1 MALKRYKF
9 SDLQYKETDYQSLAK
24 MILDLT
30 EKAKKADSPSSL
42 EEVLQIYDTE
52 MEEVGYN
59 YTLSYIH
66 SSLDSSDSFWQEALQ
81 KESKGNAMLDTT
93 PLLKAILE
101 NKYFSSLEEKYGPVL
116 RDKLNKS
123 ISTGSKAQN
132 ERAEEGDLVSKYQR
146 EKAMVRINYKGKE
159 LSEGEVIPLF
169 ESPIREER
177 IQSRKAVAKAFLEKK
192 ELFGRM
198 LERLVSLRDTIAK
211 ENGFSNDLEYMDI
224 NYSRIGYGEKEMDA
238 FVSEVKEY
246 VVPVLSH
253 IFEET
258 RKRLGLEEMT
268 VADISLMFVDGN
280 AKPSGGADVLKEA
293 AKKMY
298 KALSPEMEAFF
309 TGMLD
314 SHSIDVDFS
323 PNKVSGMGFCTDL
336 KKGMYPFVFG
346 NLDGTSWDV
355 TVFTHEVGH
364 AWQSYASDQN
374 LDLTLFRE
382 MPLDA
387 VEIPS
392 KTMELF
398 SYPFAEEF
406 FGKDGDK
413 FRFAHFRNAVKEI
426 VAYTSVH
433 ELNTWIYTH
442 VGASFDEI
450 NEKWME
456 IQSSYYPNVSYG
468 EMEEEEKKGAG
479 LLRNM
484 GIFMFPRYL
493 ISYVFSE
500 MCAIDLFMEY
510 LKDKDKA
517 LDSYNRLCRVGGSK
531 SYPEILSAAGLEPSY
546 KKGRVK
552 DVMEK
557 VKAYLEN
564 N

>member
-1 MALKRYKF
+1 MYKF

-42 EEVLQIYDTE
+42 EEVLKIYDTE
-52 MEEVGYN
+52 MGEVGYN

-66 SSLDSSDSFWQEALQ
+66 SSLDSSDSFWQEALR
-81 KESKGNAMLDTT
+81 KESKGNAMLETT

-192 ELFGRM
+192 ELFGSM

-211 ENGFSNDLEYMDI
+211 ENGFSNYLEYMDI

-500 MCAIDLFMEY
+500 MCAIDIFMEY

-546 KKGRVK
+546 NKGRVK

>member
-1 MALKRYKF
+1 MYKF
-9 SDLQYKETDYQSLAK
+9 SDLQYRETDYQSLAK
-24 MILDLT
+24 MILDLM

-42 EEVLQIYDTE
+42 EEVLKIYDTE
-52 MEEVGYN
+52 MGEVGYN

-146 EKAMVRINYKGKE
+146 EKAMVRINYKGKD

-192 ELFGRM
+192 ELFGSM

-211 ENGFSNDLEYMDI
+211 ENGFSNYLEYMDI

>member
-1 MALKRYKF
+1 MYKF

-42 EEVLQIYDTE
+42 EEVLKIYDTE
-52 MEEVGYN
+52 MGEVGYN

-192 ELFGRM
+192 ELFGSM

-211 ENGFSNDLEYMDI
+211 ENGFSNYLEYMDI

-546 KKGRVK
+546 NKGRVK

-564 N
+564 NL

>member
-1 MALKRYKF
+1 MYKF

-42 EEVLQIYDTE
+42 EEVLKIYDTE
-52 MEEVGYN
+52 MGEVGYN

-93 PLLKAILE
+93 PLLKTILE

-192 ELFGRM
+192 ELFGSM

-211 ENGFSNDLEYMDI
+211 ENGFSNYLEYMDI

>member
-1 MALKRYKF
+1 MYKF

-42 EEVLQIYDTE
+42 EEVLEIYDTE
-52 MEEVGYN
+52 MGEVGYN

-192 ELFGRM
+192 ELFGSM

-211 ENGFSNDLEYMDI
+211 ENGFSNYLEYMDI

-546 KKGRVK
+546 NKGRVK

>member
-1 MALKRYKF
+1 MYKF

-42 EEVLQIYDTE
+42 EEVLKIYDTE
-52 MEEVGYN
+52 MGEVGYN

-66 SSLDSSDSFWQEALQ
+66 SSLDSSDTFWQEALQ

-192 ELFGRM
+192 ELFGSM
-198 LERLVSLRDTIAK
+198 LERLVFLRDTIAK
-211 ENGFSNDLEYMDI
+211 ENGFSNYLEYMDI

>member
-1 MALKRYKF
+1 MYKF

-42 EEVLQIYDTE
+42 EEVLKIYDTE

-192 ELFGRM
+192 ELFGSM

-211 ENGFSNDLEYMDI
+211 ENGFSNYLEYMDI

-468 EMEEEEKKGAG
+468 EMEEEEKKGAS

-546 KKGRVK
+546 NKGRVK
-552 DVMEK
+552 NVMEK

>member
-1 MALKRYKF
+1 MYKF

-42 EEVLQIYDTE
+42 EEVLKIYDTE
-52 MEEVGYN
+52 MGEVGYN

-192 ELFGRM
+192 ELFGSM

-211 ENGFSNDLEYMDI
+211 ENGFSNYLEYMDI

-546 KKGRVK
+546 NKGRVK

>member
-1 MALKRYKF
+1 MYKF

-42 EEVLQIYDTE
+42 EEVLKIYDTE
-52 MEEVGYN
+52 MGEVGYN

-192 ELFGRM
+192 ELFGSM

-211 ENGFSNDLEYMDI
+211 ENGFSNYLEYMDI

-456 IQSSYYPNVSYG
+456 IQSSYYPTVSYG

>member
-1 MALKRYKF
+1 MYKF
-9 SDLQYKETDYQSLAK
+9 SDLQYKETDYQSLARI
-24 MILDLT
+24 ILDLT

-42 EEVLQIYDTE
+42 EEVLKIYDTE
-52 MEEVGYN
+52 MGEVGYN

-146 EKAMVRINYKGKE
+146 EKAMVRINYKGKD

-192 ELFGRM
+192 ELFGSM

-211 ENGFSNDLEYMDI
+211 ENGFSNYLEYMDI

-557 VKAYLEN
+557 IKAYLEN

>member
-1 MALKRYKF
+1 MYKF

-42 EEVLQIYDTE
+42 EEVLKIYDTE
-52 MEEVGYN
+52 MGEVGYN

-192 ELFGRM
+192 ELFGSM
-198 LERLVSLRDTIAK
+198 LERLVFLRDTIAK
-211 ENGFSNDLEYMDI
+211 ENGFSNYLEYMDI
-224 NYSRIGYGEKEMDA
+224 NYSRIGYGEKEMYA

-546 KKGRVK
+546 NKGRVK

>member
-1 MALKRYKF
+1 MYKF

-42 EEVLQIYDTE
+42 EEVLKIYDTE
-52 MEEVGYN
+52 MGEVGYN

-192 ELFGRM
+192 ELFGSM
-198 LERLVSLRDTIAK
+198 LERLVFLRDTIAK
-211 ENGFSNDLEYMDI
+211 ENGFSNYLEYMDI

-413 FRFAHFRNAVKEI
+413 FRFAHFSNAVKEI

-546 KKGRVK
+546 NKGRVK

>member
-1 MALKRYKF
+1 MYKF

-42 EEVLQIYDTE
+42 EEVLKIYDTE
-52 MEEVGYN
+52 MGEVGYN

-192 ELFGRM
+192 ELFGSM

-211 ENGFSNDLEYMDI
+211 ENGFSNYLEYMDI

-468 EMEEEEKKGAG
+468 EMEEEEKKGVG

>member
-1 MALKRYKF
+1 MYKF

-42 EEVLQIYDTE
+42 EEVLEIYDTE
-52 MEEVGYN
+52 MGEVGYN

-192 ELFGRM
+192 ELFGSM
-198 LERLVSLRDTIAK
+198 LERLVFLRDTIAK
-211 ENGFSNDLEYMDI
+211 ENGFSNYLEYMDI

-546 KKGRVK
+546 NKGRVK

>member
-1 MALKRYKF
+1 MYKF

-42 EEVLQIYDTE
+42 EEVLKVYDTE
-52 MEEVGYN
+52 MGEVGYN

-192 ELFGRM
+192 ELFGSM

-211 ENGFSNDLEYMDI
+211 ENGFSNYLEYMDI

-546 KKGRVK
+546 NKGRVK

>member
-1 MALKRYKF
+1 MYKF

-42 EEVLQIYDTE
+42 EEVLKIYDTE
-52 MEEVGYN
+52 MGEVGYN

-192 ELFGRM
+192 ELFGSM
-198 LERLVSLRDTIAK
+198 LERLISLRDTIAK
-211 ENGFSNDLEYMDI
+211 ENGFSNYLEYMDI

-552 DVMEK
+552 YVMEK

>member
-1 MALKRYKF
+1 MYKF

-42 EEVLQIYDTE
+42 EEVLKIYDTE
-52 MEEVGYN
+52 MGEVGYN

-66 SSLDSSDSFWQEALQ
+66 SSLDSSDTFWQEALQ
-81 KESKGNAMLDTT
+81 KESKGNAMLDIT

-146 EKAMVRINYKGKE
+146 EKAMVRINYKGKD

-192 ELFGRM
+192 ELFGSM

-211 ENGFSNDLEYMDI
+211 ENGFSNYLEYMDI

>member
-1 MALKRYKF
+1 MYKF

-42 EEVLQIYDTE
+42 EEVLKIYDTE
-52 MEEVGYN
+52 MGEVGYN

-146 EKAMVRINYKGKE
+146 EKAMVRINYKGKD
-159 LSEGEVIPLF
+159 LSEGEVVPLF

-192 ELFGRM
+192 ELFGSM

-211 ENGFSNDLEYMDI
+211 ENGFSNYLEYMDI

-280 AKPSGGADVLKEA
+280 AKPTGGADVLKEA

>member
-1 MALKRYKF
+1 MYKF

-42 EEVLQIYDTE
+42 EEVLKIYDTE

-192 ELFGRM
+192 ELFGSM
-198 LERLVSLRDTIAK
+198 LERLVFLRDTIAK
-211 ENGFSNDLEYMDI
+211 ENGFSNYLEYMDI

>member
-1 MALKRYKF
+1 MYKF

-42 EEVLQIYDTE
+42 EEVLKIYDTE
-52 MEEVGYN
+52 MGEVGYN

-192 ELFGRM
+192 ELFGSM

-211 ENGFSNDLEYMDI
+211 ENGFSNYLEYMDI

-323 PNKVSGMGFCTDL
+323 PNIVSGMGICTDL
-336 KKGMYPFVFG
+336 MKGMYPFVFG

>member
-1 MALKRYKF
+1 MYKF

-42 EEVLQIYDTE
+42 EEVLKIYDTE
-52 MEEVGYN
+52 MGEVGYN

-81 KESKGNAMLDTT
+81 KESKGNAMLDIT

-192 ELFGRM
+192 ELFGSM

-211 ENGFSNDLEYMDI
+211 ENGFSNYLEYMDI

-546 KKGRVK
+546 NKGRVK

>member
-1 MALKRYKF
+1 MYKF

-42 EEVLQIYDTE
+42 EEILKIYDTE
-52 MEEVGYN
+52 MGEVGYN

-192 ELFGRM
+192 ELFGSM

-211 ENGFSNDLEYMDI
+211 ENGFSNYLEYMDI

>member
-1 MALKRYKF
+1 MYKF

-42 EEVLQIYDTE
+42 EEVLKIYDTE
-52 MEEVGYN
+52 MGEVGYN

-132 ERAEEGDLVSKYQR
+132 ERAEEGDLVSKHQR

-192 ELFGRM
+192 ELFGSM

-211 ENGFSNDLEYMDI
+211 ENGFSNYLEYMDI

-280 AKPSGGADVLKEA
+280 AKPIGGADVLKEA

>member
-1 MALKRYKF
+1 MYKF

-42 EEVLQIYDTE
+42 EEVLKIYDTE
-52 MEEVGYN
+52 MGEVGYN
-59 YTLSYIH
+59 NTLSYIH

-192 ELFGRM
+192 ELFGSM

-211 ENGFSNDLEYMDI
+211 ENGFSNYLEYMDI

-468 EMEEEEKKGAG
+468 EMEEEEKKGAS

-531 SYPEILSAAGLEPSY
+531 SYPEILSAAGLEPS
-546 KKGRVK
+546 
-552 DVMEK
+552 
-557 VKAYLEN
+557 
-564 N
+564 

>member
-1 MALKRYKF
+1 MYKF

-42 EEVLQIYDTE
+42 EEVLKIYDTE

-66 SSLDSSDSFWQEALQ
+66 SSLDSSDTFWQEALQ

-192 ELFGRM
+192 ELFGSM

-211 ENGFSNDLEYMDI
+211 ENGFSNYLEYMDI

-468 EMEEEEKKGAG
+468 EMEEEEKKGAC

-546 KKGRVK
+546 NKGRVK
-552 DVMEK
+552 NVMEK

>member
-1 MALKRYKF
+1 MYKF

-24 MILDLT
+24 MILYLT

-42 EEVLQIYDTE
+42 EEVLKIYDTE
-52 MEEVGYN
+52 MGEVGYN

-192 ELFGRM
+192 ELFGSM

-211 ENGFSNDLEYMDI
+211 ENGFSNYLEYMDI

-468 EMEEEEKKGAG
+468 EMEEEEKKGAS

-531 SYPEILSAAGLEPSY
+531 SYPEILSVAGLEPSY
-546 KKGRVK
+546 NKGRVK

>member
-1 MALKRYKF
+1 MYKF

-24 MILDLT
+24 MILHLT

-42 EEVLQIYDTE
+42 EEVLKIYDTE
-52 MEEVGYN
+52 MGEVGYN

-192 ELFGRM
+192 ELFGSM
-198 LERLVSLRDTIAK
+198 LERLISLRDTIAK
-211 ENGFSNDLEYMDI
+211 ENGFSNYLEYMDI

-468 EMEEEEKKGAG
+468 EMEEEEKKGAS

>member
-1 MALKRYKF
+1 MYKF

-42 EEVLQIYDTE
+42 EEVLKIYDTE
-52 MEEVGYN
+52 MGEVGYN

-116 RDKLNKS
+116 RNKLNKS

-192 ELFGRM
+192 ELFGSM
-198 LERLVSLRDTIAK
+198 LERLISLRDTIAK
-211 ENGFSNDLEYMDI
+211 ENGFSNYLEYMDI

-280 AKPSGGADVLKEA
+280 AKPTGGADVLKEA

>member
-1 MALKRYKF
+1 MYKF

-42 EEVLQIYDTE
+42 EEVLKIYDTE
-52 MEEVGYN
+52 MGEVGYN

-93 PLLKAILE
+93 PLLKSILE

-192 ELFGRM
+192 ELFGSM

-211 ENGFSNDLEYMDI
+211 ENGFSNYLEYMDI

-246 VVPVLSH
+246 VVPILSH

-280 AKPSGGADVLKEA
+280 AKPSGGAEVLKEA

-468 EMEEEEKKGAG
+468 EMEEEEKKGAS

>member
-1 MALKRYKF
+1 MYKF
-9 SDLQYKETDYQSLAK
+9 SDLQYKESDYQSLAK

-42 EEVLQIYDTE
+42 EEVLKIYDTE
-52 MEEVGYN
+52 MGEVGYN

-192 ELFGRM
+192 ELFGSM

-211 ENGFSNDLEYMDI
+211 ENGFSNYLEYMDI

-468 EMEEEEKKGAG
+468 EMEEEEKKGAS

>member
-1 MALKRYKF
+1 MYKF

-42 EEVLQIYDTE
+42 EEVLKIYDTE
-52 MEEVGYN
+52 MGEVGYN

-192 ELFGRM
+192 ELFGSM

-211 ENGFSNDLEYMDI
+211 ENGFSNYLEYMDI

-468 EMEEEEKKGAG
+468 EMEEEEKKGAS

-531 SYPEILSAAGLEPSY
+531 SYPEILSVAGLEPSY
-546 KKGRVK
+546 NKGRVK

>member
-1 MALKRYKF
+1 MYKF

-42 EEVLQIYDTE
+42 EEVLKIYDTE

-192 ELFGRM
+192 ELFGSI

-211 ENGFSNDLEYMDI
+211 ENGFSNYLEYMDI

-468 EMEEEEKKGAG
+468 EMEEEEKKGAS

>member
-1 MALKRYKF
+1 MYKF

-30 EKAKKADSPSSL
+30 EKAKKADSPTSL
-42 EEVLQIYDTE
+42 EEVLKIYDTE
-52 MEEVGYN
+52 MGEVGYN

-192 ELFGRM
+192 ELFGSM

-211 ENGFSNDLEYMDI
+211 ENGFSNYLEYMDI

-392 KTMELF
+392 SAIELF

-546 KKGRVK
+546 NKGRVK

>member
-1 MALKRYKF
+1 MYKF

-42 EEVLQIYDTE
+42 EEVLKIYDTE

-66 SSLDSSDSFWQEALQ
+66 SSLDSSDTFWQEALQ

-192 ELFGRM
+192 ELFGSM

-211 ENGFSNDLEYMDI
+211 ENGFSNYLEYMDI

-280 AKPSGGADVLKEA
+280 AKPTGGADVLKEA

-468 EMEEEEKKGAG
+468 EMEEEEKKGAS

-546 KKGRVK
+546 NKGRVK
-552 DVMEK
+552 NAMEK

>member
-1 MALKRYKF
+1 MYKF

-42 EEVLQIYDTE
+42 EEVLKIYDTE
-52 MEEVGYN
+52 MGEVGYN

-192 ELFGRM
+192 ELFGSM

-211 ENGFSNDLEYMDI
+211 ENGFSNYLEYMDI

-280 AKPSGGADVLKEA
+280 ANPSGGADVLKEA

>member
-1 MALKRYKF
+1 MYKF

-42 EEVLQIYDTE
+42 EEVLKIYDTE
-52 MEEVGYN
+52 MGDVGYN

-81 KESKGNAMLDTT
+81 KESKGNAMLDIT

-146 EKAMVRINYKGKE
+146 EKAMVRINYKGKD

-192 ELFGRM
+192 ELFGSM

-211 ENGFSNDLEYMDI
+211 ENGFSNYLEYMDI

>member
-1 MALKRYKF
+1 MYKF

-24 MILDLT
+24 MILHLT

-42 EEVLQIYDTE
+42 EEVLKIYDTE
-52 MEEVGYN
+52 MGEVGYN

-101 NKYFSSLEEKYGPVL
+101 NKYFSSFEEKYGPVL

-132 ERAEEGDLVSKYQR
+132 ERAEEGGLVSKYQR

-192 ELFGRM
+192 ELFGSM

-211 ENGFSNDLEYMDI
+211 ENGFSNYLEYMDI

>member
-1 MALKRYKF
+1 MYKF
-9 SDLQYKETDYQSLAK
+9 SDLQYKETDYQSLARI
-24 MILDLT
+24 ILDLT

-42 EEVLQIYDTE
+42 EEVLKIYDTE
-52 MEEVGYN
+52 MGDVGYN

-146 EKAMVRINYKGKE
+146 EKAMVRINYKGKD

-192 ELFGRM
+192 ELFGSM

-211 ENGFSNDLEYMDI
+211 ENGFSNYLEYMDI

-546 KKGRVK
+546 NKGRVK
-552 DVMEK
+552 NVMEK

>member
-1 MALKRYKF
+1 MYKF

-42 EEVLQIYDTE
+42 EEVLKIYDTE

-192 ELFGRM
+192 ELFGSM
-198 LERLVSLRDTIAK
+198 LERLISLRDTIAK
-211 ENGFSNDLEYMDI
+211 ENGFSNYLEYMDI

-468 EMEEEEKKGAG
+468 EMEEEEKKGAS